1 MAELDELK
9 NLMQEIAKSTKSMA
23 DDMHMQ
29 TSRQEKLLLNKAA
42 KEDAKNLEAR
52 HSQQQAKLQELGE
65 AGEEQRNV
73 QEETLKVQVDI
84 LNQQKNDA
92 KKQTNTTEYLK
103 TLADVT
109 KQNRE
114 ELKSIRDESS
124 KLRGGLAKVTR
135 GLTTTER
142 VTDEFASKDKTLGG
156 FKILSGLAGGLSGLT
171 SLTKQA
177 KDYATGGRASNK
189 RQASIEDQRKS
200 LNKNKQL
207 LSAEMSELEEA
218 KQSGDSGAVKSARE
232 SILSRR
238 KTIKASAESFSKV
251 MSEEFLYQQNKKRA
265 KKDRIT
271 GGDADTLMAQ
281 SGRNIK
287 SATMRDAGIFGKG
300 KGLTGGAN
308 SASDSKFIKVGA
320 HANADA
326 IINSN
331 VSVVSGPSTYGQFV
345 AGTYDEIKK
354 LNKTKVKGGKGDGN
368 KTDVNNKGGFFSKLV
383 GIGTGLLGVF
393 TSLTKYGGVAL
404 NAMKGASKA
413 IWSATK
419 NTTTKLFDMTK
430 KASSAIWDGLKKGGS
445 KVLDVTKNA
454 AGKTWDFVKGGASKL
469 TSGVKNIG
477 SGVLD
482 KSKSLIKDGGKGLS
496 KSSTKMGTKAAT
508 KVGSKSAAKLAT
520 KAIGKSV
527 LKKIPVVGLLAG
539 LGFGIN
545 KAMDGDFTGAG
556 LEVLSGGASLL
567 PGLGTGASLAID
579 AGLAARDM
587 GVFDKDKTKNKDK
600 DKALNTKPLNTTSM
614 NDEPQTQQKSFRP
627 ATTEAATSS
636 ETASK
641 LTEFQMLSKM
651 IVTEQMKMYQGE
663 SYKAMITQ
671 QNEFTA
677 EAIAAA
683 IARA

>member
-200 LNKNKQL
+200 LNRNKKL

-218 KQSGDSGAVKSARE
+218 KQDGDSGRTKIARKA
-232 SILSRR
+232 ILSRR
-238 KTIKASAESFSKV
+238 KEIKASAEAFSKV
-251 MSEEFLYQQNKKRA
+251 MSEEFLYQQNKRLA
-265 KKDRIT
+265 RKDRLK
-271 GGDADTLMAQ
+271 GDDADTIKAQ
-281 SGRNIK
+281 SERNIK
-287 SATMRDAGIFGKG
+287 SSILSDTGVESSKGVKGIKG
-300 KGLTGGAN
+300 TNSLTNPAKMQKSAKIEAN
-308 SASDSKFIKVGA
+308 
-320 HANADA
+320 A
-326 IINSN
+326 IINQPLSI
-331 VSVVSGPSTYGQFV
+331 VSGPSTYGQFV
-345 AGTYDEIKK
+345 AGTYDEVKK
-354 LNKTKVKGGKGDGN
+354 LNSKIDEGGLGGKKTTDGVAAN
-368 KTDVNNKGGFFSKLV
+368 SGAFWSKLLSV
-383 GIGTGLLGVF
+383 GSSILGSYLLSNALKGVWA
-393 TSLTKYGGVAL
+393 LTK
-404 NAMKGASKA
+404 KGTSKV
-413 IWSATK
+413 WEFTK
-419 NTTTKLFDMTK
+419 NASGKVWDLTK
-430 KASSAIWDGLKKGGS
+430 KASSKVWDFTKNASGKAWDVTKTATSKGWNVLKGATSKLVSGASSVGS
-445 KVLDVTKNA
+445 KVID
-454 AGKTWDFVKGGASKL
+454 KG
-469 TSGVKNIG
+469 
-477 SGVLD
+477 
-482 KSKSLIKDGGKGLS
+482 KSLVSGGKGV
-496 KSSTKMGTKAAT
+496 STKVGTKAAT